1 MIVILLYF
9 LCNYDNLAL
18 KLYQEKH
25 SNPDDRFKV
34 GSVPG
39 MSVAREASKKSM
51 KIHHSFLVAY
61 KTDKFYA
68 STFHI
73 EERR

>member
-1 MIVILLYF
+1 MKDEFLLA
-9 LCNYDNLAL
+9 DL
-18 KLYQEKH
+18 KLEVYQEWVLLVKH
-25 SNPDDRFKV
+25 L
-34 GSVPG
+34 
-39 MSVAREASKKSM
+39 KKSM